1 MSSPVPPAERLLD
14 LVIALTHTPWR
25 MTKAQ
30 IRSSVNGYAQ
40 AATDATFERM
50 FSRDKDTLRELGIPL
65 VTVHRDGHVDDIGYR
80 IDREGYEMPP
90 LELSPEQLGV
100 LSVAAQVWQD
110 ATLDSRARRALVKL
124 RAVASPDDP
133 PSQPPDDAPLLRLPE
148 PEQHLEELLVAATAR
163 GVVRFR
169 YRAAHSGRTERR
181 EVEPWRLLVREGA
194 WYLQAW
200 DRTRAAERVFRLSRV
215 AGGVERVPDAD
226 AGAERQ
232 EVGPPPA
239 RPTVGE
245 AVLRVRPDRAG
256 ALRLRARS
264 VTPGPD
270 GDTLVLD
277 ASDLDEIA
285 GLVAGYTDAVVVLAP
300 SQLREAVVARLRAVA
315 SLGPS

>member
-1 MSSPVPPAERLLD
+1 MSSPIPPAERLLD
-14 LVIALTHTPWR
+14 LVIALMHTPWR

-65 VTVHRDGHVDDIGYR
+65 VTVHRDGHVEDIGYR

-124 RAVASPDDP
+124 RAVASPDAP
-133 PSQPPDDAPLLRLPE
+133 PSQSPEDAPVLRLPE
-148 PEQHLEELLVAATAR
+148 PEQHLQELLEAAAAR

-169 YRAAHSGRTERR
+169 YRAAHNGRTERR

-200 DRTRAAERVFRLSRV
+200 DRTRAAERVFRLSRI
-215 AGGVERVPDAD
+215 AGGVERALD
-226 AGAERQ
+226 AGAERR
-232 EVGPPPA
+232 EVGAPPA
-239 RPTVGE
+239 RPAVGE

-270 GDTLVLD
+270 GDTLVLE
-277 ASDLDEIA
+277 ASDLDELA

-300 SQLREAVVARLRAVA
+300 SQLRDAVVARLRAVA
-315 SLGPS
+315 SLGHS